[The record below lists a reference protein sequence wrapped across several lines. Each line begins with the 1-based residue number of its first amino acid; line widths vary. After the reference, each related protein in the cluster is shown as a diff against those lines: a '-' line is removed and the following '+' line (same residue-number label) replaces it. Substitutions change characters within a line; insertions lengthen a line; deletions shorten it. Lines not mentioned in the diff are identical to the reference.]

1 MKIGNRT
8 ISREHAPYII
18 AEVSANHNGSI
29 ESARRLIRDAKH
41 AGADAVK
48 LQTYTAETLTIQSDV
63 EDFFIND
70 GLWKGR
76 TLYDLYA
83 SAYTPWDWHEE
94 LFREADSVQIEIF
107 SSPFDKTAVDLLVR
121 LNAPA
126 LKIASFEIVDLELV
140 DYAASQGRPLILST
154 GLANGEEISEALE
167 VVDAAGLPRDNV
179 ALLHCLSA
187 YPAPPS
193 EYKLESI
200 PAMKRDFGVE
210 VGLSDHT
217 IGNDVAIAAI
227 ALGATLVEK
236 HFTLDTSGPG
246 PDDSFS
252 MDRTGL
258 ATLRKSLDTVWEARG
273 FDDYRL
279 QPSEAA
285 SLRYR
290 RSLYAVQDIA
300 VGDVFSDSNVRS
312 IRPGFGLPPK
322 YLPIIRGLE
331 SPINIQRGNRIPP
344 SILTGLKE

>member
-8 ISREHAPYII
+8 ISRDNAPYII
-18 AEVSANHNGSI
+18 AEISANHNGSI
-29 ESARRLIRDAKH
+29 ESALRLIRGASD
-41 AGADAVK
+41 AGADSVK
-48 LQTYTAETLTIQSDV
+48 LQTYTAATLTIESDG
-63 EDFFIND
+63 EDFFISE

-83 SAYTPWDWHEE
+83 SAYTPWEWHEE
-94 LFREADSVQIEIF
+94 LFLEARRQQVDIF
-107 SSPFDKTAVDLLVR
+107 SSPFDKTAVDLLVKM
-121 LNAPA
+121 NAPA

-154 GLANGEEISEALE
+154 GLANGDEISDALD
-167 VVDAAGLPRDNV
+167 VVEAAGLTRENV

-200 PAMKRDFGVE
+200 SAMRRDFGVE

-217 IGNDVAIAAI
+217 IGNEVAIAAV

-236 HFTLDTSGPG
+236 HFTLDTSGSG

-252 MDRTGL
+252 MDQNGL
-258 ATLRKSLDTVWEARG
+258 ASLRKSIDTVWEARG
-273 FDDYRL
+273 FDDYRI
-279 QPSEAA
+279 QPSEVA
-285 SLRYR
+285 SLKYR

-300 VGDVFSDSNVRS
+300 IGDVFSDSNVRS

-322 YLPIIRGLE
+322 YLPSIRGLK
-331 SPINIQRGNRIPP
+331 SPINIERGNRIPP
-344 SILTGLKE
+344 SILDGLSK